1 MSFYER
7 IFENSGLIREHTKEE
22 KRNNIYLFR
31 NSFLAILLTYK
42 FTHTSHMYVTTG
54 ILSLG
59 IFLFTFVI
67 KGTIA
72 YIYYAISMPIII
84 FVVTVYIAINV
95 RIKQKGIDGIETW
108 LCEKFQNLWLLD
120 GRVISYKEW
129 QTIKKDNEWTYRVL
143 RSDEC
148 NHKCYDITYV
158 LANILRNPD
167 IKIVWLCIRDRENP
181 ELKWRHAVLQKN
193 NCIYDTNFRRTYKRD
208 KYLRAFDAE
217 IFKEYSLE
225 EYIIQNRK
233 SPSDF
238 LDWGEF
244 ENWCKTRGAIRND

>member
-7 IFENSGLIREHTKEE
+7 IFGNSKLIREHTKEE
-22 KRNNIYLFR
+22 KRNNIYLSR
-31 NSFLAILLTYK
+31 NSFFAILSTYL
-42 FTHTSHMYVTTG
+42 FTHTPHMYTITG
-54 ILSLG
+54 ILSFGAL
-59 IFLFTFVI
+59 IFIFVI
-67 KGTIA
+67 KGTVA

-84 FVVTVYIAINV
+84 FVVIVYIAMNV
-95 RIKQKGIDGIETW
+95 RIKQKGIEGIDTW

-120 GRVISYKEW
+120 GRVISYKDW
-129 QTIKKDNEWTYRVL
+129 QIIKKYNERTYRLL

-148 NHKCYDITYV
+148 NHKCYDITYM
-158 LANILRNPD
+158 LANILKNPD
-167 IKIVWLCIRDRENP
+167 IKIIWLCIRDRVNP

-208 KYLRAFDAE
+208 KYLKAFGAE

-238 LDWGEF
+238 LDWEEF
-244 ENWCKTRGAIRND
+244 ENWCKSRGANRND

>member
-84 FVVTVYIAINV
+84 FVVTVYIAINI

-143 RSDEC
+143 RS
-148 NHKCYDITYV
+148 
-158 LANILRNPD
+158 
-167 IKIVWLCIRDRENP
+167 
-181 ELKWRHAVLQKN
+181 AVLQKN

-244 ENWCKTRGAIRND
+244 ENWCKSRGANRND

>member
-167 IKIVWLCIRDRENP
+167 IKIVKSKFFFKTDVIPPNTES
-181 ELKWRHAVLQKN
+181 KAATTAIAKN
-193 NCIYDTNFRRTYKRD
+193 
-208 KYLRAFDAE
+208 AE
-217 IFKEYSLE
+217 YVYGITGTFIPTKAPTIHPITIA
-225 EYIIQNRK
+225 IIIILF
-233 SPSDF
+233 SP
-238 LDWGEF
+238 
-244 ENWCKTRGAIRND
+244 

>member
-1 MSFYER
+1 M
-7 IFENSGLIREHTKEE
+7 
-22 KRNNIYLFR
+22 
-31 NSFLAILLTYK
+31 
-42 FTHTSHMYVTTG
+42 
-54 ILSLG
+54 
-59 IFLFTFVI
+59 
-67 KGTIA
+67 
-72 YIYYAISMPIII
+72 
-84 FVVTVYIAINV
+84 
-95 RIKQKGIDGIETW
+95 
-108 LCEKFQNLWLLD
+108 WLLD

-181 ELKWRHAVLQKN
+181 ELKWGHAVLQKN